1 VILQELKEYY
11 DRKLQEGTI
20 AKDGWIKGG
29 LDFLIDLDLE
39 GNIIGISDLREVQNK
54 KKLSHPFDLPN
65 IGKQAV
71 KHSNS
76 GKDANLLW
84 DNASFV
90 FGLGDKGDIRLQS
103 MIKAIDE
110 WIGETD
116 DLGVKAVRKF
126 LTKGLENRDHF
137 KLALTHPEYGEIFKS
152 GRVKISFRVPQS
164 GLPIVFNSPVVIDK
178 LNQIFDFGEKPSKQ
192 VRGTCLVTG
201 IENAV
206 IELTHPP
213 VKGVR
218 GCQSSGGSIVS
229 FNKPS
234 FNSYN
239 KTQSLNAPVSK
250 SAASQYTKALDTLLS
265 SFRQCIHIGDSTI
278 VFWSKKT
285 SSFESDFAFFLENPQ
300 ENDSPDAGTHKIKAL
315 YDSIYTGAYKDDDGK
330 TPFYILGLAP
340 NSGRIAIRFW
350 ETGTISEIVS
360 RIKQYFDDFSII
372 KPPNEPEYYS
382 IWRILVNI
390 ATQDK
395 TENIPPNLAGDFMR
409 SILEGTPY
417 PATLLQAAIRRI
429 RSDPEYRVKP
439 VRAALI
445 KAYLNR
451 YNRFYPNPNQKE
463 VSFKLDPMQPSI
475 GYQLGRLFATLEKIQ
490 EEANPRI
497 NATIRERYYGAACA
511 TPVTVFANLLRLKN
525 HHLAKLENKGR
536 AINFERLLGEIM
548 EKLSDFP
555 AYLDLHEQGRFAI
568 GYYHQRQDFFK
579 SKVNDN

>member
-1 VILQELKEYY
+1 MILQELKEYY

-20 AKDGWIKGG
+20 AKDGWIKGE
-29 LDFLIDLDLE
+29 LDFLIDLDLD
-39 GNIIGISDLREVQNK
+39 GNIIGISDLREGHDK
-54 KKLSHPFDLPN
+54 KELDLPN

-71 KHSNS
+71 RHPNS

-84 DNASFV
+84 DNSLFV
-90 FGLGDKGDIRLQS
+90 FGLDEKGKIEKGKLRLKS
-103 MIKAIDE
+103 MIEAIDT

-178 LNQIFDFGEKPSKQ
+178 LNQIFDFGKKPSKQ

-239 KTQSLNAPVSK
+239 KTQSQNAPVSK
-250 SAASQYTKALDTLLS
+250 SAASQYTKALETLLS
-265 SFRQCIHIGDSTI
+265 SSRQCINIGDSTI
-278 VFWSKKT
+278 IFWSKKT
-285 SSFESDFAFFLENPQ
+285 SSFESDFAFFFENPQ
-300 ENDSPDAGTHKIKAL
+300 EDDSPDAGTHKIKAL
-315 YDSIYTGAYKDDDGK
+315 YDSVYTGAYKDDDGK

-350 ETGTISEIVS
+350 ETGTISEIAS

-372 KPPNEPEYYS
+372 KPPDEMEYYPV
-382 IWRILVNI
+382 WMILENI
-390 ATQDK
+390 ATK
-395 TENIPPNLAGDFMR
+395 NEKKNIPANLVGDFIR
-409 SILEGTPY
+409 SILKGTEY
-417 PATLLQAAIRRI
+417 PAAMFQLAIRRI
-429 RSDPEYRVKP
+429 RSDPKDRVKP
-439 VRAALI
+439 IRAAII

-451 YNRFYPNPNQKE
+451 YNKNKNVRE
-463 VSFKLDPMQPSI
+463 VSKELDTYNTSTS
-475 GYQLGRLFATLEKIQ
+475 YQLGRLFAVLEKIQ
-490 EEANPRI
+490 EKANPKI
-497 NATIRERYYGAACA
+497 NTTIRQRFYASASS
-511 TPVTVFANLLRLKN
+511 TPQSVFPNLLRLKN
-525 HHLAKLENKGR
+525 YHLAKLNR
-536 AINFERLLGEIM
+536 ANAVYFEHLLGQIFEQ
-548 EKLSDFP
+548 LSEFP
-555 AYLDLHEQGRFAI
+555 AYLTLHEQGLFAI
-568 GYYHQRQDFFK
+568 GYYHQQQAFFK
-579 SKVNDN
+579 GKNN